1 MKYNNGDLYIGT
13 WKNDLKD
20 GIGRIEYNNQNIF
33 QGLFKE
39 DKKINGIFYSNK
51 NDYYLYNNIEND
63 EIFEI
68 IFKRKKTK
76 GIICKGNFINDE
88 LNGTAYYIKSN
99 CYFYCGNFEK
109 NKRNGIGRIIY
120 NNGEEY
126 FGEWKNDKKEGH
138 GKMIYCNKNKYIGN
152 WKDDKI
158 FGYGD
163 YQFNNGKK
171 INGYD
176 KCTNEEWNFKINNT
190 YLNLVVK
197 KELKRKNVNLKSKIR

>member
-68 IFKRKKTK
+68 IFKRKKK
-76 GIICKGNFINDE
+76 GII
-88 LNGTAYYIKSN
+88 LNGTVYYIKSN

-126 FGEWKNDKKEGH
+126 F
-138 GKMIYCNKNKYIGN
+138 
-152 WKDDKI
+152 
-158 FGYGD
+158 
-163 YQFNNGKK
+163 
-171 INGYD
+171 
-176 KCTNEEWNFKINNT
+176 
-190 YLNLVVK
+190 
-197 KELKRKNVNLKSKIR
+197 R